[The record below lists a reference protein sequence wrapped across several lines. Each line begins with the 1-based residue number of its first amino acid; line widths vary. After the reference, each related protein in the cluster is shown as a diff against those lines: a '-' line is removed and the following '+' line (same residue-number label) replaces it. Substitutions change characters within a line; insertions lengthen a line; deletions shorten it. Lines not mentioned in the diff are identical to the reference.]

1 MSESLSGSVER
12 VTFFNEENG
21 FAILR
26 VKVKGRFEA
35 VTCLCS
41 LPSVH
46 AGEWVEAE
54 GAWVRDP
61 NHGLQFKA
69 ASAKASAP
77 TTEEGIERYL
87 GSGLIKG
94 VREGFAK
101 KLVAKFGVKIFDVIE
116 NESARLEE
124 IPGVGLERRKAI
136 KNAWAEQ
143 RHVREIML
151 FLYAHGAGTARAQ
164 RIFKTY
170 GEKSIE
176 VVRDDPYQL
185 ARDIHGIGFRT
196 ADEIAGSLG
205 IAPDSTKRALAGLR
219 HVLQEAAGAE
229 GHCALPRAELLA
241 RAEKLLGVTE
251 TVTATALENGL
262 KRADFITE
270 QIEDA
275 ALIYLPPLLAAEID
289 VARRVR
295 ALADAPSNY
304 PTIDFA
310 KATAWAEKQSDRE
323 LSVSQRTALRTMLS
337 SRIAVLTGGPGVGK
351 TTLLDA
357 FLRIVLA
364 RQIVPVLC
372 APTGRAAQRLTAATG
387 QPAKTIHRLLEA
399 RGGGGFQRGPGR
411 PLEGDLFVVDESS
424 MLDLLLFDALLRAL
438 PPNASLL
445 LVGDVDQLPSVGPGL
460 VLRQLIESEIVPT
473 ARLAE
478 IFRQAAASRIVVN
491 AHRINAGEMPERTS
505 GKDANA
511 DFFVI
516 SRAEAAD
523 VAETILELVVRR
535 IPARFGLDPR
545 CDIQVLSPMNRG
557 ACGTRELNRRLQAAL
572 NPARDDGGMSEV
584 ERFGWT
590 FRVGDRVIQT
600 ENNYDKEVFNGD
612 IGRLSHLDA
621 AEREI
626 AVEFDGRK
634 SAVRYDFGELD
645 QLAPAYAIT
654 VHKSQGSEF
663 PAVVIPIVSDQF
675 LLLQRN
681 LLYTAITRG
690 RQLVIVA
697 AQTRALQR
705 AVRETGSHRRVS
717 GLLARLRGVVRRGSR
732 AESQQNETS

>member
-26 VKVKGRFEA
+26 IKVKGRFEA
-35 VTCLCS
+35 VTCLCA

-46 AGEWVEAE
+46 AGEWLEAE
-54 GAWVRDP
+54 GAWLRDP
-61 NHGLQFKA
+61 THGLQFKA

-77 TTEEGIERYL
+77 TTREGIERYL
-87 GSGLIKG
+87 GSGMIKG

-101 KLVAKFGVKIFDVIE
+101 KLVAKFGVNIFDVIE

-124 IPGVGLERRKAI
+124 IPGVGAERRKAI

-143 RHVREIML
+143 RQVREIML

-176 VVRDDPYQL
+176 VVRNDPYQL

-196 ADEIAGSLG
+196 ADEIAARLG
-205 IAPDSTKRALAGLR
+205 VAPDSAKRALAGLR

-241 RAEKLLGVTE
+241 RAVRLLGVAE
-251 TVTATALENGL
+251 TVVESALAGGL
-262 KRADFITE
+262 KKADFIADPIDGAE
-270 QIEDA
+270 
-275 ALIYLPPLLAAEID
+275 LIYLPLLHAAEIE

-295 ALADAPSNY
+295 ALADSPSNY
-304 PTIDFA
+304 PTLDFA
-310 KATAWAEKQSDRE
+310 KATAWAEKQSGRE
-323 LSVSQRTALRTMLS
+323 LSASQRAALVTLLS

-357 FLRIVLA
+357 YLRIVIA
-364 RQIVPVLC
+364 KEIEPVLC

-460 VLRQLIESEIVPT
+460 VLRQLIESGLVPT
-473 ARLAE
+473 ARLTE
-478 IFRQAAASRIVVN
+478 IFRQSAASRIVVN
-491 AHRINAGEMPERTS
+491 AHRINAGEMPERTG
-505 GKDANA
+505 GKDADS

-516 SRAEAAD
+516 VRAEAAD
-523 VAETILELVVRR
+523 VAETILELVAQR
-535 IPARFGLDPR
+535 IPAKFGLDPR
-545 CDIQVLSPMNRG
+545 RDIQVLSPMNRG

-572 NPARDDGGMSEV
+572 NPPRDDGGMSEV

-612 IGRLSHLDA
+612 IGRLSHVDA

-626 AVEFDGRK
+626 SVEFDGRK
-634 SAVRYDFGELD
+634 SAVRYDFAELD
-645 QLAPAYAIT
+645 QLSPAYAIT

-681 LLYTAITRG
+681 LLYTAVTRG

-705 AVRETGSHRRVS
+705 AVRETGSRRRVS
-717 GLLARLRGVVRRGSR
+717 GLLARLKKVESRGSR
-732 AESQQNETS
+732 VEGQQQDGQ